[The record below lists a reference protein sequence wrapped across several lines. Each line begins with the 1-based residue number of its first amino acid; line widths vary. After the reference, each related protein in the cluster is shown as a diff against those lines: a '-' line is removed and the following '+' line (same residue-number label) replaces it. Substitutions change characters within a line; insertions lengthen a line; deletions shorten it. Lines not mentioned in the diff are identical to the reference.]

1 VTYRTEKVVL
11 CFPMVQSVKENL
23 FAAMRH
29 VLRPLCRIAVRN
41 GLRFSDLERALQD
54 AMVNAARVELKNGG
68 LTEVSDEE
76 IGLMAGMTLAQVKA
90 AGEAELSGSVTPS
103 VSLAASQVLAGWHSD
118 SNYAGPYGLV
128 LDVPYS
134 DLDRER
140 SRGHRSFEALV
151 QRYAGETVSPRL
163 VLEELLKSKNVQNLG
178 DGIFR
183 SLSRTY
189 IAERLSPKNI
199 QEFAEAVHNM
209 IGTMAVN
216 LERTVP
222 GTGLLQRTVFAD
234 YGLTEEGLKKF
245 NQFIRTVGRSFTEEL
260 VDTWFANHSNKDA
273 RGPIR
278 TGIGLYHYVENDA
291 DRESYLESLRKGAER

>member
-1 VTYRTEKVVL
+1 
-11 CFPMVQSVKENL
+11 MVQSVKENL

-29 VLRPLCRIAVRN
+29 VLRPLCRIAIKN

-54 AMVNAARVELKNGG
+54 AMVSAASLELKNGG
-68 LTEVSDEE
+68 STDISDEE
-76 IGLMAGMTLAQVKA
+76 IGMMAGLSTAQVQVA
-90 AGEAELSGSVTPS
+90 NRTDPSVFPIPS
-103 VSLAASQVLAGWHSD
+103 VSWAASEVLAGWHSD
-118 SNYAGPYGLV
+118 SAYAGPYGLV
-128 LDVPYS
+128 LDVPFS
-134 DLDRER
+134 VSEGDRSHGR
-140 SRGHRSFEALV
+140 RSFEALV
-151 QRYAGETVSPRL
+151 QRYAGEAVSPRL

-178 DGIFR
+178 DGILR
-183 SLSRTY
+183 SVSRTY

-222 GTGLLQRTVFAD
+222 GTGLLQRTVFSD
-234 YGLTEEGLKKF
+234 YGLTEEGLRKF
-245 NQFIRTVGRSFTEEL
+245 NEFIRTVGRSFTEDV
-260 VDTWFANHSNKDA
+260 VDTWFVNNSNKDA

-291 DRESYLESLRKGAER
+291 DRESYLESLKRERNSHGN

>member
-1 VTYRTEKVVL
+1 
-11 CFPMVQSVKENL
+11 MVQSVKENL
-23 FAAMRH
+23 LAAMRH

-41 GLRFSDLERALQD
+41 GLQLSDLERALHS
-54 AMVNAARVELKNGG
+54 AMVNAAREELKSGD
-68 LTEVSDEE
+68 LTEVSDEDV
-76 IGLMAGMTLAQVKA
+76 GLLAGMTGSQVAA
-90 AGEAELSGSVTPS
+90 AGGSELSGSPTTS
-103 VSLAASQVLAGWHSD
+103 VSIAAAQVLAGWHSD
-118 SNYAGPYGLV
+118 SSYAGPYGLV

-134 DLDRER
+134 DAPGEKAHGR
-140 SRGHRSFEALV
+140 RSFEALV
-151 QRYAGETVSPRL
+151 QRYAGDTVSPRL

-199 QEFAEAVHNM
+199 QVFAEAVHNM

-216 LERTVP
+216 LERSVP

-245 NQFIRTVGRSFTEEL
+245 NEFIRTVGRSFTEEV
-260 VDTWFANHSNKDA
+260 VDTWFVNHSNKDA

-291 DRESYLESLRKGAER
+291 DRESYLESLKREHTKDGY